1 MESFSDSGFIL
12 FLATL
17 LVITVSPFL
26 APYLREWMASA
37 SPDNQRGHRIYSRV
51 MVLGVVPL
59 LMSFATAP
67 ALAKDLF
74 TLATDT
80 GYEYFIV
87 DSEIIPLKIRLTEV
101 SSPMALDLFDSLPN
115 NRLTLRQPNIFAM
128 AITLDPGYRTSL
140 TNRLITI
147 AGRIDWSSTK
157 PDFTESERASD
168 KQALAYLS
176 IKEHPNSLLMADQT
190 TIMFTSDADTIN

>member
-17 LVITVSPFL
+17 LVITVSPFV
-26 APYLREWMASA
+26 APYFGEGIAST
-37 SPDNQRGHRIYSRV
+37 SPDYQRGHRIYGQPIV
-51 MVLGVVPL
+51 MVISLVPL

-87 DSEIIPLKIRLTEV
+87 DSEIVQPKIKLTEV
-101 SSPMALDLFDSLPN
+101 SSPMALDLFGSSSN
-115 NRLTLRQPNIFAM
+115 KTLTLRRSNIFDR
-128 AITLDPGYRTSL
+128 AITLDPGFRTSL

-147 AGRIDWSSTK
+147 AGRIAWSRPK
-157 PDFTESERASD
+157 PDFKEGDNIME

-176 IKEHPNSLLMADQT
+176 IKEQPHSLLSA
-190 TIMFTSDADTIN
+190 N

>member
-51 MVLGVVPL
+51 MVISVVPL

-101 SSPMALDLFDSLPN
+101 SSPMALDLFDSSPN
-115 NRLTLRQPNIFAM
+115 NRLTLRQPNIFDM

-157 PDFTESERASD
+157 PDFKEGESTID
-168 KQALAYLS
+168 KEALAYLS
-176 IKEHPNSLLMADQT
+176 NEHPNSLLLADQT